1 MGGRGA
7 AAGDADAGRRPV
19 SELPEAWKPEN
30 LPPPIVDIK
39 SDCPRDPKLI
49 GSSDIAAIVGFYD
62 SKLDYL
68 GKTRNVADL
77 YLRIAFGIDT
87 PKPPS
92 RVQLD
97 RGLKAEDP
105 LRELYRTTV
114 GAVSD
119 PLGVIM
125 HPRFSWACASPDGLT
140 HGGVAEFKTH
150 SKFHMEQWGD
160 SGTDQVPDKYNLQC
174 QWQMGIAGCEWAH
187 LLMGFGVDR
196 KDDAGVPYFEWT
208 ETRVYDLDFDA
219 ELFAACERYAER
231 FYLEH
236 VSAKRPPALKPV
248 HNRRRW
254 KALTH
259 GLGY

>member
-1 MGGRGA
+1 VTVA
-7 AAGDADAGRRPV
+7 
-19 SELPEAWKPEN
+19 ELPEAWKPEN
-30 LPPPIVDIK
+30 LPARPIVQLPK

-49 GSSDIAAIVGFYD
+49 GSSDIACIVGFYD
-62 SKLDYL
+62 PALAYL
-68 GKTRNVADL
+68 GKARNAADL
-77 YLRIAFGIDT
+77 YLRCVHGVEQ

-105 LRELYRTTV
+105 LRDLYRKTV

-125 HPRFSWACASPDGLT
+125 HPRFPWACASPDGLT
-140 HGGVAEFKTH
+140 RGGIAEFKTH

-160 SGTDQVPDKYNLQC
+160 SGTDQVPDKYNLQV
-174 QWQMGIAGCEWAH
+174 QWQMGIAGRSWAH
-187 LLMGFGVDR
+187 VLVGFGIDR
-196 KDDAGVPYFEWT
+196 KDDAGEPYFEWT

-219 ELFAACERYAER
+219 ELFATCEQQALR
-231 FYLEH
+231 FFTEH

-254 KALTH
+254 KALTN
-259 GLGY
+259 GAGY